1 MKLYITDELIDK
13 AIASVFKRGVSLQ
26 KDIHVVACSILRV
39 WNTSGDVSKAVS
51 QTNALVEAMPG
62 MSRRN
67 ALKSWVEAHAGFVWN
82 ADENKFVYNAKKTTI
97 ADSDVRQGIDVP
109 FWDFKPEPP
118 YKPFDLDKTL
128 DAVIDRANKRIKDG
142 VKKEDNIK
150 SDRLSALKTLI
161 DSWA

>member
-1 MKLYITDELIDK
+1 MKLYNTDEMIHK
-13 AIASVFKRGVSLQ
+13 AIASVLKRGVSLQ

-62 MSRRN
+62 MSRKN

-82 ADENKFVYNAKKTTI
+82 TDENQFVYNAKRTKI
-97 ADSDVRQGIDVP
+97 ADDDVRQGIDTP
-109 FWDFKPEPP
+109 FWDFKPEPE
-118 YKPFDLDKTL
+118 YKPFDLEKVL
-128 DAVIDRANKRIKDG
+128 DAVIDRADKRVKDG
-142 VKKEDNIK
+142 VKKSDNIK
-150 SDRLSALKTLI
+150 SDRLKALKTLI